1 MQSKSLGDSRASSD
15 ALEQRMVLED
25 DEMRVLKTLRYFD
38 ALEDEV
44 NITLLLRLWTINLS
58 SN

>member
-1 MQSKSLGDSRASSD
+1 MQFKSLGDSRASSD
-15 ALEQRMVLED
+15 APEQRLVLED

-38 ALEDEV
+38 ALEEEV
-44 NITLLLRLWTINLS
+44 NITLFLRLWSIVLS